1 MKVRS
6 VFRKEKG
13 IGLLEILIAS
23 IVIVIGLLAIISFL
37 IFSRGITFRVARS
50 TEATSFAEE
59 AIEAVR
65 SMRDE
70 SWSSVSTP
78 GTYYPEIAGNKWTLS
93 IADPGPLNNLYT
105 RIVVIEDVLRDANDD
120 ISSSGANDT
129 NTKKVTAT
137 VVWQESSNN
146 RQVVLTTYITNFV
159 GN

>member
-1 MKVRS
+1 MKLQS
-6 VFRKEKG
+6 VFKKEKG
-13 IGLLEILIAS
+13 VGLLEILIAS
-23 IVIVIGLLAIISFL
+23 VVIVIGLLAIISFL
-37 IFSRGITFRVARS
+37 IFSRGITFRVARN

-78 GTYYPEIAGNKWTLS
+78 GTYYPEIVGNKWTLS
-93 IADPGPLNNLYT
+93 VTDPGLLNNLYT
-105 RIVVIEDVLRDANDD
+105 RTVVIGDVQRDANDD
-120 ISSSGANDT
+120 ISSSGASDS
-129 NTKKVTAT
+129 NTKKITAT
-137 VVWQESSNN
+137 VSWQESSSN